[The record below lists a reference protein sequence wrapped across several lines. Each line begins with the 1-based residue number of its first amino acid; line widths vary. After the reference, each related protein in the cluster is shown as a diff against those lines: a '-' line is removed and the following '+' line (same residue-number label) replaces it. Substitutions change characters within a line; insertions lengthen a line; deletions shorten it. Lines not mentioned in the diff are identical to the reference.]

1 MSDDRPAKLLQQAE
15 AVALL
20 DTVVDPITKN
30 LVRALV
36 TSLWLE
42 SQRLPPRWD
51 VDMAFF
57 VRGAIRCCS
66 QHELLRS
73 VLANQVDDDA
83 L

>member
-1 MSDDRPAKLLQQAE
+1 MDDEPAKLLRQAE

-20 DTVVDPITKN
+20 DTVADPITNN
-30 LVRALV
+30 LVRALI

-42 SQRLPPRWD
+42 NQRLPPRWN
-51 VDMAFF
+51 VDMEFL

-66 QHELLRS
+66 QHQLLRS
-73 VLANQVDDDA
+73 VLENQADDDA